1 MHERFGGRGLT
12 IVGVHTPEFDHEKS
26 RKNVEAAVEK
36 YELGGHSHLLD
47 NHMKYWRALRNQYWP
62 AIYVIDGQG
71 RIRDRLFG
79 EVHVGTSRDK
89 DVSKLVE
96 TLLAENATPKS

>member
-1 MHERFGGRGLT
+1 
-12 IVGVHTPEFDHEKS
+12 
-26 RKNVEAAVEK
+26 
-36 YELGGHSHLLD
+36 
-47 NHMKYWRALRNQYWP
+47 MKYWRALRNQYWP